1 LAFGDNDLFPTI
13 ARFVVKIEKKRN
25 RVSSVFL
32 APLLQS
38 LEDPHYTR
46 TKLGFM
52 LLSSPLILWKDKSDV
67 NGLKKKKITQ
77 NEFFFAQI
85 KKKNPG
91 IEVYPLKGYQK
102 HWPRE
107 D

>member
-1 LAFGDNDLFPTI
+1 MVFGDNDILPTT
-13 ARFVVKIEKKRN
+13 ARFVVKIEKKRK

-32 APLLQS
+32 APLLQG

-67 NGLKKKKITQ
+67 KGLKKKK
-77 NEFFFAQI
+77 NYSE
-85 KKKNPG
+85 
-91 IEVYPLKGYQK
+91 
-102 HWPRE
+102 
-107 D
+107 